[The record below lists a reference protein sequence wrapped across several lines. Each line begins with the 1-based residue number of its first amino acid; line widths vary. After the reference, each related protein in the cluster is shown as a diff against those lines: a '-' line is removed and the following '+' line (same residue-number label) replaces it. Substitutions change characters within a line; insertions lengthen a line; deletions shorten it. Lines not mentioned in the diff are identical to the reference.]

1 MITYYVV
8 VLVIRTHMVLPS
20 ILTHVIT
27 RPYLQKPLLSVTENV
42 TGKVRKSWFSIRS
55 ACCLK
60 TGQILVELFEKW

>member
-27 RPYLQKPLLSVTENV
+27 DLTYKNPYSPLL
-42 TGKVRKSWFSIRS
+42 KM
-55 ACCLK
+55 L
-60 TGQILVELFEKW
+60 QEK